1 MSCGPQPL
9 AHYHSSSSVL
19 SCLQAFPHAVCPC
32 RAFYLGRRHSGFA
45 SSKKLSS
52 VLLPPSSKQD
62 QTHFSVIVL
71 CSPRVTQ
78 KLLTSR
84 GQLLHDSH
92 VAMATLGIWY
102 GLNTEIPVKGFESI
116 HPKQSAMYWD
126 LTRGCCQLIVIRGR
140 FLEGPLEPRS
150 QILKINL
157 SYPPPEQLRE
167 PCQMLSG
174 TSPT

>member
-1 MSCGPQPL
+1 MWPSAPGPLSLLFFRSLLSPGFSSCCLPL
-9 AHYHSSSSVL
+9 QSLL
-19 SCLQAFPHAVCPC
+19 SRKETLRFCLFQEAVFSAP
-32 RAFYLGRRHSGFA
+32 S
-45 SSKKLSS
+45 
-52 VLLPPSSKQD
+52 PSSKQD